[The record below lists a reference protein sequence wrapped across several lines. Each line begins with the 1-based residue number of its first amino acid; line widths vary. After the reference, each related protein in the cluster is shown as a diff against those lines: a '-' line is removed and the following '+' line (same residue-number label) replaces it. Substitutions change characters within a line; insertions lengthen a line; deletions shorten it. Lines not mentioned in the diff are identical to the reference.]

1 MREKLR
7 DFMIGR
13 YGNDSLGHFLMGV
26 SLVSLLLSSVFR
38 SLLLRWI
45 AWGLLIWEIY
55 RFVSRDVGKRSQE
68 NTMFYALKNK
78 FTADARQK
86 KTEWAQR
93 NEYRYFRCPNCGQ
106 KLRVPTGRGKIS
118 ITCPKCQNEFIKK
131 S

>member
-55 RFVSRDVGKRSQE
+55 RFVSRDTGRRSQE
-68 NTMFYALKNK
+68 NAMFYALKNK
-78 FTADARQK
+78 FTADAHQK

-93 NEYRYFRCPNCGQ
+93 NEYRFFRCPNCGQ

>member
-13 YGNDSLGHFLMGV
+13 YGSDSMGRFLLGASMV
-26 SLVSLLLSSVFR
+26 CLLLSSLFH

-45 AWGLLIWEIY
+45 AWGLLFWELY
-55 RFVSRDVGKRSQE
+55 RFLSRDVGKRSQE
-68 NTMFYALKNK
+68 NTVFYALKNK
-78 FTADARQK
+78 FTADAQQK
-86 KTEWAQR
+86 KLEWDQR
-93 NEYRYFRCPNCGQ
+93 NEYRYFRCPQCGQ

-118 ITCPKCQNEFIKK
+118 ITCPKCQNQFVKK